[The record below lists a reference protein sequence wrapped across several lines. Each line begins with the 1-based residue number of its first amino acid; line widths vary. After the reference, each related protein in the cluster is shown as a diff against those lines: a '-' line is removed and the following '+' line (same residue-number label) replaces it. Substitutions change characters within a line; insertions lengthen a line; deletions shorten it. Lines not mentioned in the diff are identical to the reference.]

1 MFAMPVAHGC
11 ASGLGGL
18 RAAGDLVAR
27 MQMARGMRLGEAKAH
42 VAGRLGV
49 TPFDLSDPVLMN
61 DLRREFGLGHVMTF
75 EMSYPEEPT
84 AIEAKGNIADLL
96 GLEIPSVRLLEGRM
110 HRRARGGG

>member
-11 ASGLGGL
+11 ASGLGGM

-27 MQMARGMRLGEAKAH
+27 MQMARGMRLGEAKTY
-42 VAGRLGV
+42 VAEQLGV

-61 DLRREFGLGHVMTF
+61 ERRGELGLGRVTTF
-75 EMSYPEEPT
+75 ELSHPDDPT

-96 GLEIPSVRLLEGRM
+96 GLEIRSVSLLEERM
-110 HRRARGGG
+110 HRRPAEG